1 MITDCRGLE
10 LTVTDADAARHL
22 DDALDDYMC
31 FGLAAGDH
39 LKQALGAD
47 PDFVMAQILRGY
59 FFKMFAM
66 PALERKAAQSAEK
79 VHELIAA
86 RGATERERGHAAAL
100 AAWVDGDLR
109 ETTRQWEAILSD
121 HPRDLLALK
130 LAHFTHFYLGDEQE
144 LRDSVT
150 RVLPAWD
157 EAVPSYSYVLGMHA
171 FGLEEAG
178 DYGQAEAQGRK
189 AVELGP
195 RDPWAIHAVTHVME
209 MQDRRRD
216 GIAWVSGLE
225 PHWTGC
231 NNFRFHIW
239 WHRCLMHLELEQYDS
254 VLELYDREVRA
265 DSTEEYLDITNAT
278 SMLWRLEERGVDV
291 GARWGELAER
301 SEARIDDHLL
311 IFADAHFYLA
321 LAATGSAD
329 AAERMLKSLSDVPG
343 GDQVTAARVARH
355 VGLPLC
361 QAIGSWYAGDYGAA
375 VDRLAPVRGSL
386 SELGGSHAQRDLFH
400 QILISSAVRAG
411 RFDQARDLLAERSAS
426 KPGNAWT
433 WKRLAQ
439 ALDGLGD
446 AAGAADARARADT
459 LLAA

>member
-10 LTVTDADAARHL
+10 LTVANAEAVRHL
-22 DDALDDYMC
+22 DNALDDYMR
-31 FGLAAGDH
+31 FGLAAGLH
-39 LKQALGAD
+39 VKEALGAD
-47 PDFVMAQILRGY
+47 PDFLMATILRGY
-59 FFKMFAM
+59 FFKMFAV
-66 PALERKAAQSAEK
+66 PALERKAAETLVKARD
-79 VHELIAA
+79 LIDA

-100 AAWVDGDLR
+100 AAWADGDLR
-109 ETTRQWEAILSD
+109 ETTRQWEAILRD

-130 LAHFTHFYLGDEQE
+130 LAHFTHFYLGDDKG

-150 RVLPAWD
+150 RVLPHWD
-157 EAVPSYSYVLGMHA
+157 EAVPNYSHMLGLHA

-178 DYGQAEAQGRK
+178 DYAQAEAQGRR
-189 AVELGP
+189 AVELEP
-195 RDPWAIHAVTHVME
+195 QDPWAIHAVTHVME

-216 GIAWVSGLE
+216 GIDWVSGLE

-239 WHRCLMHLELEQYDS
+239 WHRCLMHLELEEYDT
-254 VLELYDREVRA
+254 VLGLYDGEVRA
-265 DSTEEYLDITNAT
+265 ESTEEYLDITNAT

-291 GARWGELAER
+291 GPRWAELAER
-301 SEARIDDHLL
+301 SETRIGDHLL
-311 IFADAHFYLA
+311 IFADAHFFMA
-321 LAATGSAD
+321 LAAAGNEA
-329 AAERMLKSLSDVPG
+329 AAERMLGSMADVPG
-343 GDQVTAARVARH
+343 GDEVTAAQVARH

-361 QAIGSWYAGDYGAA
+361 QAIGSWYAGDYDTA
-375 VDRLAPVRGSL
+375 VDRLASVRGL
-386 SELGGSHAQRDLFH
+386 LHEIGGSHAQRDLFH

-411 RFDQARDLLAERSAS
+411 RFDQARELLAERTVA

-433 WKRLAQ
+433 WKRLAE

-446 AAGAADARARADT
+446 VAGAADARRKADT